1 MLFIIMSSRNGRQ
14 KQMMNVVPPVIPAQ
28 TLQRQQP
35 IQRQQPPQTI
45 QRQQPIQRQPPQPQ
59 EKQQKP
65 KMTIGD
71 AIGLIT
77 IRLGRVEQFIQ
88 QLQTDGIDMNLINSA
103 QSNDLMDNG
112 LIQNL
117 VSRLNTLEES
127 SSNTATE
134 QRIKN
139 IETDL
144 KDTKDLLIKLMLK
157 FEIFTDNTL
166 AKFEEQQQQIAFN
179 LEQELQEP
187 MKDLSQEEQYTQE
200 EEDEAL
206 PSPSNESEPVP

>member
-1 MLFIIMSSRNGRQ
+1 MSSRNGRQ

>member
-144 KDTKDLLIKLMLK
+144 KDTKDLLIKLIHLLNLK
-157 FEIFTDNTL
+157 NNNNRSHLI
-166 AKFEEQQQQIAFN
+166 
-179 LEQELQEP
+179 
-187 MKDLSQEEQYTQE
+187 
-200 EEDEAL
+200 
-206 PSPSNESEPVP
+206 